1 MALIP
6 PKIPLIPGNLR
17 KGKPVAALK
26 AQLPLIPGNMRNHP
40 AAPLLPSIPMMPG
53 NLRKL
58 PTAPLPTIESVL
70 PTASQFIDG
79 APSGIDEVNKLTASM
94 RSASQAQ
101 GSAGYAVPNRFQVI
115 ILPPRKLGGNSSDA
129 QAISLRCESI
139 TLPGRNLGTL
149 TDNNIYG
156 PTREIVN
163 GVSYAEDIPITFQSS
178 YGLDE
183 RIFFERWQRLAFNEQ
198 TWDIGYYND
207 YISKIDIYVLDKQDT
222 KRYGIRL
229 HEAFPKTITGT
240 DLNQGANNEIIKI
253 TVNFAFKYW
262 TNLSSSEQ
270 AEDSGQEIS
279 DVLQNTVTR
288 NLMANQP
295 ATMSK
300 LNPFSFPAGPA
311 VKGPVGPGSGML

>member
-101 GSAGYAVPNRFQVI
+101 GSAGYAVPN
-115 ILPPRKLGGNSSDA
+115 L
-129 QAISLRCESI
+129 SLI
-139 TLPGRNLGTL
+139 H
-149 TDNNIYG
+149 I
-156 PTREIVN
+156 
-163 GVSYAEDIPITFQSS
+163 
-178 YGLDE
+178 
-183 RIFFERWQRLAFNEQ
+183 
-198 TWDIGYYND
+198 
-207 YISKIDIYVLDKQDT
+207 
-222 KRYGIRL
+222 
-229 HEAFPKTITGT
+229 
-240 DLNQGANNEIIKI
+240 
-253 TVNFAFKYW
+253 
-262 TNLSSSEQ
+262 
-270 AEDSGQEIS
+270 
-279 DVLQNTVTR
+279 
-288 NLMANQP
+288 
-295 ATMSK
+295 
-300 LNPFSFPAGPA
+300 
-311 VKGPVGPGSGML
+311 